1 MTAWFRD
8 SGRRIYIADVT
19 GAITPVDTGTRR
31 RLEPEMR
38 FDGVADAISAST
50 DGATLAV
57 TTVKDGVSTTRLVDA
72 ATGTAISPELTGP
85 ELTVLA
91 GPGELIAAD
100 DNRLLRY
107 SVPELDPIDALPGV
121 KGGLE
126 SLQVSDDRRTLVA
139 GANDDTVTL
148 YDLVA
153 GIRLGD
159 PITSESPPITPG
171 YLRPDGRELLVN
183 MRDGVAVWNL
193 DPDAQF
199 DAACRLAG
207 RDLTREEW
215 ATYFGAI
222 APYRSTCGF
231 NAD

>member
-1 MTAWFRD
+1 MA
-8 SGRRIYIADVT
+8 A
-19 GAITPVDTGTRR
+19 
-31 RLEPEMR
+31 
-38 FDGVADAISAST
+38 AISASA
-50 DGATLAV
+50 DGATLAI
-57 TTVKDGVSTTRLVDA
+57 TTKKDGVSTTRLVDA

-85 ELTVLA
+85 ELTVMA

-100 DNRLLRY
+100 DDRLLRY
-107 SVPELDPIDALPGV
+107 SVPELEPIDALPGPQ
-121 KGGLE
+121 GGLA

-139 GANDDTVTL
+139 GASNDTVTL
-148 YDLVA
+148 YDLAA

-159 PITSESPPITPG
+159 PIPSESPGITPG

-183 MRDGVAVWNL
+183 MRDGVAVWDL

-207 RDLTREEW
+207 RNLTREEW

-222 APYRSTCGF
+222 APYRETCPATPGMSRE
-231 NAD
+231 